1 MAGSSSD
8 ISAVDQNDPC
18 AVAAALRAALF
29 TILAGQNESRVRFR
43 NGDIDED
50 VTYGTANIPELR
62 KELVR
67 QDGLCAVS
75 RGGRPARR
83 CITAG

>member
-1 MAGSSSD
+1 MAASD
-8 ISAVDQNDPC
+8 LTAVDPDDPC
-18 AVAAALRAALF
+18 AVAKALRAALF
-29 TILAGQNESRVRFR
+29 TVLAGQNESRVRFR

-67 QDGLCAVS
+67 QDSLCAVA